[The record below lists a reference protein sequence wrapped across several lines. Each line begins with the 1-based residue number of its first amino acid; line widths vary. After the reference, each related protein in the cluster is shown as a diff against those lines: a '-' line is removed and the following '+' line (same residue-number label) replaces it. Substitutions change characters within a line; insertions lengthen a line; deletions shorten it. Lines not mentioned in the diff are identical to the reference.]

1 MSTRRW
7 FHQGISGVEAEQ
19 LLLERGMDGSFLAR
33 LSSSNPGAFTLSV
46 RRGQEVT
53 HIKIQNNG
61 DFFDLYGGEK
71 FATLSELVQY
81 YMENPGQLREK
92 KTGAIIELKQPL
104 SCAIEPTT
112 ERWFHGN
119 LSGRDAEKL
128 ILERGR
134 NGSFLV
140 RESQSKPGDYV
151 LSVRNDDKVTHVMI
165 RWQDNRHYDVGG
177 GEQFSTLSELIE
189 HYKKNPMVETSGTVV
204 KLRHPFNA
212 TRITAASI
220 DSRVEILQRDHGPG
234 SCFGKGGFWE
244 EFESLQQQECRH
256 SFSRHEGQKPENR
269 SKNRYKNILPF
280 DHTRVILRD
289 VDQQPGADYINANYI
304 RLMDGDQNTDI
315 TSMASL
321 ENLNSSYAT
330 LSNHGNGKCVNCQ
343 LLNKMCVQCAIDNGS
358 MANNK
363 HKRTESLTSIRTNF
377 SSLSTAGSGGNLKK
391 GGDEF
396 VSKTYIATQGC
407 LPNTIEDFWN
417 MIWQE
422 NTRVIVMTT
431 KEIERTKKKCEKYW
445 PDPGQ
450 SQQWGYAKVTCLN
463 ETSANDYTLRE
474 MLFSWRGRE
483 ERKVFQY
490 HFLVWPD
497 HGVAEPGCV
506 LNFLQDVNAR
516 QEQLISDG
524 VNPGSICV
532 HCSAGIGRTGTFIVI
547 DMILDQIDREGLD
560 CEIDIHR
567 TILMVRS
574 QRSGMVQTEAQ
585 YKFVYYAVQHY
596 IQTRL
601 QRKRA
606 EQASM
611 QVGREYTNIKYD
623 DVRSP
628 LPQLNQMSL
637 YNNNNNNSTSSNIY
651 QQSSSIIEPL
661 PFHHRVVPIPPSR
674 QLISD
679 FNSSAYENLD
689 GIPTRPPRKS

>member
-1 MSTRRW
+1 
-7 FHQGISGVEAEQ
+7 
-19 LLLERGMDGSFLAR
+19 
-33 LSSSNPGAFTLSV
+33 
-46 RRGQEVT
+46 
-53 HIKIQNNG
+53 
-61 DFFDLYGGEK
+61 
-71 FATLSELVQY
+71 
-81 YMENPGQLREK
+81 
-92 KTGAIIELKQPL
+92 
-104 SCAIEPTT
+104 
-112 ERWFHGN
+112 
-119 LSGRDAEKL
+119 
-128 ILERGR
+128 
-134 NGSFLV
+134 
-140 RESQSKPGDYV
+140 
-151 LSVRNDDKVTHVMI
+151 
-165 RWQDNRHYDVGG
+165 
-177 GEQFSTLSELIE
+177 
-189 HYKKNPMVETSGTVV
+189 
-204 KLRHPFNA
+204 
-212 TRITAASI
+212 
-220 DSRVEILQRDHGPG
+220 
-234 SCFGKGGFWE
+234 
-244 EFESLQQQECRH
+244 
-256 SFSRHEGQKPENR
+256 
-269 SKNRYKNILPF
+269 
-280 DHTRVILRD
+280 
-289 VDQQPGADYINANYI
+289 
-304 RLMDGDQNTDI
+304 
-315 TSMASL
+315 MASL

-330 LSNHGNGKCVNCQ
+330 LSNHGKCVNCQ
-343 LLNKMCVQCAIDNGS
+343 QLNKMCVQCAIDNGS

-377 SSLSTAGSGGNLKK
+377 SSLSTVGSGGNLKK
-391 GGDEF
+391 GLDEF

-516 QEQLISDG
+516 QEQLVSDG

-596 IQTRL
+596 IQTKL

-611 QVGREYTNIKYD
+611 QVGREYTNIKY
-623 DVRSP
+623 VAF
-628 LPQLNQMSL
+628 NHE
-637 YNNNNNNSTSSNIY
+637 IY
-651 QQSSSIIEPL
+651 
-661 PFHHRVVPIPPSR
+661 V
-674 QLISD
+674 
-679 FNSSAYENLD
+679 
-689 GIPTRPPRKS
+689 